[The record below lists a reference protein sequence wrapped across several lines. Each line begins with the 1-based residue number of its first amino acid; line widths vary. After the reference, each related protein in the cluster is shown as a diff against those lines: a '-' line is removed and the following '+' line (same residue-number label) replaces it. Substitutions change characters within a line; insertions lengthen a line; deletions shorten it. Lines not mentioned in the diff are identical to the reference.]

1 MKSTETLTALKKL
14 KVDCLYSKDTQFNAA
29 TRIHLEAS
37 RFRIF
42 LVIGTVFASFSTI
55 MNVGLWEK
63 IAIDTQAVQV
73 VVNLLGAL
81 GGFLILYTTTF
92 SDHNSKR
99 ELSIKHRNVGDS
111 LNLLFKKIRLTEAAF
126 LDNLLNDQE
135 LLKKI
140 EEYSLEYYSIFN
152 SAPQTL
158 EGDFLKAKSNVGK
171 GYAEYTKEELDI

>member
-1 MKSTETLTALKKL
+1 MKSTETLKALKKL
-14 KVDCLYSKDTQFNAA
+14 KVDCLYSKDSQFNAA
-29 TRIHLEAS
+29 HRIHLEAD

-42 LVIGTVFASFSTI
+42 LVVGTIFASFSTI

-63 IAIDTQAVQV
+63 IELDTKVVQV
-73 VVNLLGAL
+73 IVNLLGAL

-126 LDNLLNDQE
+126 LDNLFNDQD
-135 LLKKI
+135 LLKKT
-140 EEYSLEYYSIFN
+140 EEYSSEYYSILN

-158 EGDFLKAKSNVGK
+158 EGDFLKTKSNVTK
-171 GYAEYTKEELDI
+171 GYADYTKEELDI